1 MPREYILSPKL
12 GFSVE
17 DAIENTSEE
26 NATIEVY
33 EYGIYKAT
41 YPVNALSL
49 QIFKPQPHPSYMR
62 QQHMVLREGE
72 KVLKKPIQEDYLTT
86 DVNPYFQ
93 IIQRIVKDH
102 EECSIETILRILVHD
117 WRLFSENRK
126 DFKVVKKLVEKMHDD
141 GMLVTYKKNYRV
153 GLEIGMG
160 DRLIPLVRGYDPFE
174 WEIMQFIENRGLVSS
189 HEIHNHIVS
198 SLKWTKNDGLIEN
211 YLRRLMWDGFIEKIG
226 DYYKYLKRLNE
237 VTGTV
242 EKKPL

>member
-1 MPREYILSPKL
+1 MTREYILSPKL

-26 NATIEVY
+26 NAEIEIY
-33 EYGIYKAT
+33 EYGIYKGT
-41 YPVNALSL
+41 YPVNSLSL
-49 QIFKPQPHPSYMR
+49 QILKPQPHPSYMR
-62 QQHMVLREGE
+62 QQHIVLREGE
-72 KVLKKPIQEDYLTT
+72 KVLKKPIPEDYLTT

-102 EECSIETILRILVHD
+102 EEASIETVLRILVHD
-117 WRLFSENRK
+117 YRLFKETKS
-126 DFKVVKKLVEKMHDD
+126 DFKIVRKIMEKMHDD

-174 WEIMQFIENRGLVSS
+174 WEMMDFIENKGLVSS
-189 HEIHNHIVS
+189 DEVHRHIVTG
-198 SLKWTKNDGLIEN
+198 LKWTKNDKLIEN
-211 YLRRLMWDGFIEKIG
+211 YLRRLCWDHYIDKIG
-226 DYYKYLKRLNE
+226 DYYKFLKRLDE

-242 EKKPL
+242 DKKPI